1 VTAAAPP
8 VRRLAAGSL
17 VAALSLAAMARAENE
32 VPAGFRRFLPRG
44 RIASLDAPQYVAGSR
59 ASIPPE
65 AWVLGIVVD
74 GQARAYSLNLLNRH
88 EVVNDLY
95 GDRPVAVIWCPL
107 ANAGAVYSRRI
118 QSRDLRFE
126 PSGVL
131 MNGSIVVQDKE
142 TDTFWPI
149 ILGAAAVGPLKGT
162 PLETLPGSVKVQW
175 KDWLRLHPDTIVL
188 SEGGA
193 EHIENNPYQTY
204 IDSAYGF
211 KGIAPVD
218 LRLKAKD
225 PVYAF
230 ELGRKK
236 VAAPFAEFEEGKA
249 FIVEGAPIFL
259 YRPRGVEVYY
269 STRAYVSAGGFEEK
283 NGAWVD
289 KGTGARFDTARGDFV
304 GGAEPQRLKG
314 FDTFWYIWSL
324 SWPDTILLGASR

>member
-1 VTAAAPP
+1 MTASAPP

-17 VAALSLAAMARAENE
+17 VAALSLAAMARADDE

-44 RIASLDAPQYVAGSR
+44 RIASLDAPQFVA
-59 ASIPPE
+59 ASAAAIPPE
-65 AWVLGIVVD
+65 AWVLGVVFD
-74 GQARAYSLNLLNRH
+74 GKARAYSLNLLNRH

-107 ANAGAVYSRRI
+107 ANAGAVYARRI
-118 QSRDLRFE
+118 QSRDLHFE

-162 PLETLPGSVKVQW
+162 RLETLPGAVKIQW
-175 KDWLRLHPDTIVL
+175 KDWVRQHPDTLVL

-204 IDSAYGF
+204 TDSAYGF
-211 KGIAPVD
+211 KGIAPTD

-225 PVYAF
+225 PVFAF
-230 ELGRKK
+230 ELGQKK
-236 VAAPFAEFEEGKA
+236 FAAPFAGFEEGRA
-249 FIVEGAPIFL
+249 FVVEGTPVFL
-259 YRPRGVEVYY
+259 YRPRGVAVYY
-269 STRAYVSAGGFEEK
+269 STRAYSSAAGFEEK

-289 KGTGARFDTARGDFV
+289 KRTGARFDTTRGGFV
-304 GGAEPQRLKG
+304 GSEPPPLKG

-324 SWPDTILLGASR
+324 TYPDTALLGVAR